1 VVLPLTEIE
10 DAGHENHL
18 CELFKRGETL
28 ASFAAHVQKSQ
39 YVCQECGRVAHL
51 SESLCEPRALGV
63 TVNEADVRGSWFE
76 IFKDA
81 AGKFRF
87 RLKAPNGEIIAASE
101 AYENRA
107 GCENG
112 IASVAKN
119 AVIANI
125 RDLT

>member
-1 VVLPLTEIE
+1 MPLYEVE

-18 CELFKRGETL
+18 CTMFERGAALDE
-28 ASFAAHVQKSQ
+28 FAALVKSPQ
-39 YVCQECGRVAHL
+39 YVCRKCGRVAHA
-51 SESLCEPRALGV
+51 SDSLCEPRALGV
-63 TVNEADVRGSWFE
+63 MVAEEDVRGAWYE

-101 AYENRA
+101 AYESRA

-112 IASVAKN
+112 IASVARN
-119 AVIANI
+119 AGIANI

>member
-1 VVLPLTEIE
+1 LPLAEIE
-10 DAGHENHL
+10 DVGHENHL
-18 CELFKRGETL
+18 CELSKRGETL
-28 ASFAAHVQKSQ
+28 ANYTVLVRNPQ
-39 YVCQECGRVAHL
+39 YVCRECGRVAHL
-51 SESLCEPRALGV
+51 SENLCEPRALGV
-63 TVNEADVRGSWFE
+63 IVEEADVRGAWYE

-112 IASVAKN
+112 IASVTRN
-119 AVIANI
+119 AAIANI